1 MKKLNKSYI
10 KGLVF
15 AASFLTAIA
24 CSDQLDENLA
34 NPSVLSPE
42 QASNE
47 YIFNGIQLNFQN
59 FFLNTTDFGQD
70 LTRMRNLYGNTYEN
84 AYTQNSFN
92 GVWQSAYSDLMVNA
106 NLLLSKT
113 VENPATTELEYN
125 PYYQG
130 CTRVMKA
137 YVLMTLVDYFG
148 DVPYADAF
156 NTSDFNPAAQG
167 GAAVYDSA
175 KALLESAIV
184 HFGAVTST
192 TPVTKDDLFY
202 RVKVGSQGPTALADR
217 WKKAA
222 TTMLL
227 KYYLNRRL
235 IDPAGSK
242 TGITALIATGN
253 LIDADFATGG
263 GTFSEDFQ
271 FNYYANSQSNP
282 NTYHPW
288 FYGSYLTSAGPYLS
302 NSYMKELYD
311 GKGLKDPRIRYYFYR
326 QVNVPTTDVN
336 ELTCSIPTF
345 PYTTFP
351 PAHYPPG
358 TAYCQLPEGYWGR
371 DHLNFEGTPPDG
383 LKKTTYGLYPA
394 GGRFDANDAKPV
406 TDQGLASGGK
416 GAGILPI
423 LMSSFT
429 FFMLAEYEL
438 TLNSNPAAA
447 RVNLDKAVRTSID
460 RVMKFIPGAVVA
472 AFAPSATGV
481 NNYVNIVLANYD
493 AAATANDKLNVI
505 IKEYWVALWGNGIES
520 YNMYRRTGFP
530 QPMQPSLGV
539 NPGNFYRSLTYPGV
553 YVNRNN
559 KATQKP
565 DNKVQVFWDNNPDG
579 FIN

>member
-24 CSDQLDENLA
+24 CQDQLDENLV
-34 NPSVLSPE
+34 NPSVLSPD

-47 YIFNGIQLNFQN
+47 YIWNGMQLNLQN

-106 NLLLSKT
+106 NLLLTKT

-125 PYYQG
+125 PFYQG
-130 CTRVMKA
+130 TTRVMKA
-137 YVLMTLVDYFG
+137 YVLLTLVDYFG
-148 DVPYADAF
+148 DVPYTDAF
-156 NTSDFNPAAQG
+156 NTSDFNPAANT
-167 GAAVYDSA
+167 GAVVYDSA
-175 KALLESAIV
+175 EAMLNSAV
-184 HFGAVTST
+184 AHLTAATTST
-192 TPVTKDDLFY
+192 QPKPTADLFY
-202 RVKVGSQGPTALADR
+202 AGNAAR

-222 TTMLL
+222 NTLL
-227 KYYLNRRL
+227 FKLYLNKRL
-235 IDPAGSK
+235 VDKANAETK
-242 TGITALIATGN
+242 MAALIAGN
-253 LIDADFATGG
+253 DMISSKA
-263 GTFSEDFQ
+263 EDFQ
-271 FNYYANSQSNP
+271 FNYTANSQSNP

-288 FYGSYLTSAGPYLS
+288 FYGSYLTSSGPYMS

-416 GAGILPI
+416 GKGILPF
-423 LMSSFT
+423 MMFSSVL
-429 FFMLAEYEL
+429 FMKAEYEL
-438 TLNSNPAAA
+438 TRTGGSVAAA
-447 RVNLDKAVRTSID
+447 RALLDQATRASID
-460 RVMKFIPGAVVA
+460 KVMTFNTAATVA
-472 AFAPSATGV
+472 SFVPSSTGV
-481 NNYVNIVLANYD
+481 NNYVNVVLANFD
-493 AAATANDKLNVI
+493 AAAAPPVFDGTSKLNVVC
-505 IKEYWVALWGNGIES
+505 KEYWVALWGNGIES
-520 YNMYRRTGFP
+520 YNMYRRTGLP

-565 DNKVQVFWDNNPDG
+565 DNKVKVFWDNNPDG